1 MTLPSEFLP
10 VFVHNALGDVAE
22 LLPAVRAGKVPWRRM
37 LEFCEHLRIAGIGS
51 LFLEGTSEGLLRR
64 LSQSGRAFGHFL
76 AGAPEASKRT
86 SQCAPF
92 FDAVA
97 ANDLEGAAQVA
108 RHARREWAQG
118 VEYEEDFLFVE
129 LLMQHFF
136 LGADPAR
143 CQALLA
149 RYEQALQGAEDV
161 RWGLCKALLEVDGTA
176 FDDALDLYLSE
187 RDDRLKRQ
195 VKKELMLPEAAATV
209 GQLCVEGVALV
220 RLAER
225 KGLPT
230 REDYLHVP
238 SIAREPFTGAVRA
251 DSWLHLDEE
260 D

>member
-10 VFVHNALGDVAE
+10 VFVHNALGDATE
-22 LLPAVRAGKVPWRRM
+22 MLPAVRVGKVPWRKM

-76 AGAPEASKRT
+76 ASVPEASKRT

-92 FDAVA
+92 FDSVA
-97 ANDLEGAAQVA
+97 ADDFEGAAQVA
-108 RHARREWAQG
+108 RHASRKWVQG

-136 LGADPAR
+136 LGADLAR

-149 RYEQALQGAEDV
+149 RYEQTLQGADDV
-161 RWGLCKALLEVDGTA
+161 RWGICKALLEADAKA
-176 FDDALDLYLSE
+176 FDAGLEIFLSE
-187 RDDRLKRQ
+187 CNDRLKRQ
-195 VKKELMLPEAAATV
+195 VKRELLLPEAATTV
-209 GQLCVEGVALV
+209 GQLSVEGLALV

-230 REDYLHVP
+230 QEDYLHVP
-238 SIAREPFTGAVRA
+238 SIAREPFPGAVQP
-251 DSWLHLDEE
+251 DSWQHLNEE